1 MWQTQQAA
9 VAKQKQKAAVAKS
22 KKTVAKPKATLAM
35 KEKSSKCLS
44 KLDAM
49 EKANQKLKSAAL
61 ELERKLK
68 SGQVLSSRADPSK
81 VNTSAYCCFAA
92 YLTCLSV
99 VSGLQ
104 KGIRRDSLH

>member
-1 MWQTQQAA
+1 MWQAKAA
-9 VAKQKQKAAVAKS
+9 VANQKQKAAVAKS
-22 KKTVAKPKATLAM
+22 KKTVAKPKPTLAM
-35 KEKSSKCLS
+35 KEKSGKCLA

-49 EKANQKLKSAAL
+49 EKATQKLKSAAL

-81 VNTSAYCCFAA
+81 VNTSAYHCFAA
-92 YLTCLSV
+92 YLSCLPV
-99 VSGLQ
+99 VSVLQ